1 METSEYQTFTY
12 PVNRWSIIP
21 MSGPYYSY
29 QAPECSGFR
38 SPFEYS
44 GDLKPDMIS
53 NGQSLSGFQMVQIL
67 NGWFSLDFFL
77 IFTKNCLIYKT
88 VQTKSTIFSGFEW
101 SGPFEIW
108 PSKSPDF
115 ECFRILNGRISDPTV
130 LDFFSS
136 GIQMVVWIMN
146 NSTIRLKLMSWMPD

>member
-44 GDLKPDMIS
+44 GDLKYGQIRIS
-53 NGQSLSGFQMVQIL
+53 NGQSSSGFQMVQIS
-67 NGWFSLDFFL
+67 NGLFSLD
-77 IFTKNCLIYKT
+77 
-88 VQTKSTIFSGFEW
+88 
-101 SGPFEIW
+101 
-108 PSKSPDF
+108 
-115 ECFRILNGRISDPTV
+115 CFYYLQKIV
-130 LDFFSS
+130 
-136 GIQMVVWIMN
+136 
-146 NSTIRLKLMSWMPD
+146 